1 MAKRWFL
8 NLLDKVA
15 KKAEKEKALTFLSKN
30 KKSFSKSLSF
40 SSVKGMT
47 IIEIMMVIALIGML
61 ISVGLPKFDQLT
73 RANVRTSVRRLGA
86 LVKYCYDQAIISGKL
101 HRIRVDLGGSYF
113 DESSNKVEKEQKW
126 TLEMAQGDALPE
138 EQIKAELIEDVQA
151 QEKRKQ
157 QELEKNE
164 SKTADAFVPAQ
175 DAKKHYLPRGIKIV
189 SVKSW
194 RIGDNKQI
202 TQGDLGIYCFP
213 NGFIDEA
220 TITLQ
225 ELNKPKSVLFHVKT
239 RSLTGRVDID
249 AEAPPQ

>member
-1 MAKRWFL
+1 
-8 NLLDKVA
+8 
-15 KKAEKEKALTFLSKN
+15 
-30 KKSFSKSLSF
+30 
-40 SSVKGMT
+40 MT
-47 IIEIMMVIALIGML
+47 IIEIMMVIALIGMI

-73 RANVRTSVRRLGA
+73 RANVRSGVRRLGA
-86 LVKYCYDQAIISGKL
+86 LVKYCYDQAVISGKL

-126 TLEMAQGDALPE
+126 SLEMAQGDALPE
-138 EQIKAELIEDVQA
+138 EQIKADLIEDIQA

-157 QELEKNE
+157 QEIEKNE

-175 DAKKHYLPRGIKIV
+175 DAKKHYLPKGIKIV

-194 RIGDNKQI
+194 RIGDNKKV
-202 TQGDLGIYCFP
+202 TKGDLGIYCFP
-213 NGFIDEA
+213 NGFVDEA

-225 ELNKPKSVLFHVKT
+225 EFNKPKSVLFHVKT

-249 AEAPPQ
+249 AEAPPE

>member
-1 MAKRWFL
+1 
-8 NLLDKVA
+8 
-15 KKAEKEKALTFLSKN
+15 
-30 KKSFSKSLSF
+30 
-40 SSVKGMT
+40 MT

-249 AEAPPQ
+249 AEAPQQ